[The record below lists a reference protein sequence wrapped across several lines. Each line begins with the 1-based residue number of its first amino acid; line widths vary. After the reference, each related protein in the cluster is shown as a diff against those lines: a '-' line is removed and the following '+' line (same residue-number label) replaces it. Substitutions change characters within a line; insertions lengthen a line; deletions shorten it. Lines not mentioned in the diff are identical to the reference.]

1 MRIGIL
7 GGSFNPAHSGHR
19 SVSMAALAALDLDEI
34 WWLVS
39 PGNPLKEGVPDMA
52 PFAARHA
59 SAVRMARAAPI
70 KVSAIEQRLGT
81 RYTVDT
87 ITKLTRLYPKKRF
100 IWLMGS
106 DNLAQF
112 DAWKGWRRIAHEVP
126 IAVIARPGYEA
137 AARAA
142 PAMGWLRRFVH
153 PAYQARHWTR
163 WRLPAL
169 VLLRFR
175 PDETSAT
182 RLRKADPAWQDRYL
196 SPPLQ
201 PTPPV
206 ATDRAVSDDVAG
218 ASSP

>member
-1 MRIGIL
+1 MTRIGIL
-7 GGSFNPAHSGHR
+7 GGSFNPAHRGHR
-19 SVSMAALAALDLDEI
+19 SISLAALNALDLDEV

-39 PGNPLKEGVPDMA
+39 PGNPLKEGLDDMA
-52 PFAARHA
+52 PFTVRFA
-59 SAVRMARAAPI
+59 SAVKMARQAPI
-70 KVSAIEQRLGT
+70 KVSAIEARLGT

-87 ITKLTRLYPKKRF
+87 IRKLTRLYPKKRF

-112 DAWKGWRRIAHEVP
+112 DRWRGWREIAKQVP
-126 IAVIARPGYEA
+126 IAVIARPGYMSI
-137 AARAA
+137 ARAA

-153 PAYQARHWTR
+153 PVYHAQDWTR

-182 RLRKADPAWQDRYL
+182 RLRKADPAWQSRFLPDPPIL
-196 SPPLQ
+196 S
-201 PTPPV
+201 
-206 ATDRAVSDDVAG
+206 G
-218 ASSP
+218 AHPAPSL